1 MAVMRAKFKLVS
13 VTETK
18 HWVPGKPNLKTLKLH
33 PVSSGSPENDAF
45 YASTPSGE
53 IQLATVN
60 ADAVAEMQLG
70 ADYYVDFT
78 PAQS

>member
-1 MAVMRAKFKLVS
+1 MATMRAKFRLVS

-18 HWVPGKPNLKTLKLH
+18 HWQQGRPNLKTLKLQ
-33 PVSSGSPENDAF
+33 PVSGGSPENEAF
-45 YASTPSGE
+45 YAATPGGHIE
-53 IQLATVN
+53 LATVN

-78 PAQS
+78 PASA